1 MILFAGLSVFTIG
14 CNFGNFDIKSQNWI
28 KTILFTTNH
37 LETAKPISP
46 ISGGKEQTMK
56 YSRIEGI
63 EKDWSRITLGCWQIA
78 PSAGWG
84 DSCPEKDAEKVV
96 RVALDQ
102 GITAF
107 DTAEGYGDGES
118 ERRLGKALGSKKDS
132 AIIISKIWP
141 EADQKLKHYQKAL
154 DNSLRALGRDYVDL
168 YLMHWPGNYFNSLEK
183 SNLLAEYMLAL
194 KQSGKAST
202 IGLSN
207 FRAVDIKL
215 LGNTTKEFSLNEV
228 PYSLLDRGYEGET
241 LSLCKKSGMQYMA
254 FSPTAQGLLARPM
267 KEEDLEIPTRKMHH
281 LFQPSTFEKAKE
293 VWETVRI
300 IANELGCNPI
310 EVAVAWV
317 LKQEN
322 IFTAIVGSRKPEQV
336 EEFAPAGDLELSQ
349 EHLARLTEA
358 SNVFSAVKAC
368 D

>member
-1 MILFAGLSVFTIG
+1 
-14 CNFGNFDIKSQNWI
+14 
-28 KTILFTTNH
+28 
-37 LETAKPISP
+37 
-46 ISGGKEQTMK
+46 MK

-78 PSAGWG
+78 PSYGWG
-84 DSCPEKDAEKVV
+84 DICPEKDAEKVV

-118 ERRLGKALGSKKDS
+118 ERRLGKALGSQKDS

-141 EADQKLKHYQKAL
+141 EASQTLKDYQKAL
-154 DNSLRALGRDYVDL
+154 DNSLKALGRDYVDL
-168 YLMHWPGNYFNSLEK
+168 YLMHWPGNYFNSPEK
-183 SNLLAEYMLAL
+183 SKLLTEHMLAL
-194 KQSGKAST
+194 KQSGKASI

-207 FRAVDIKL
+207 FRADDIKL
-215 LGNTTKEFSLNEV
+215 LGNNEFSLNEV
-228 PYSLLDRGYEGET
+228 PYSLLDRSYEEET
-241 LSLCKKSGMQYMA
+241 LSLCKKSDMQYMA

-267 KEEDLEIPTRKMHH
+267 KEEDLEMPTRKMHH
-281 LFQPSTFEKAKE
+281 LFKPSTYAKAKE
-293 VWETVRI
+293 VWETVRV

-317 LKQEN
+317 IKQEN

-349 EHLARLTEA
+349 GHLAHLTEV
-358 SNVFSAVKAC
+358 SNAFPAVKAH